1 MQSLRLIFLTFPL
14 MLGAC
19 TTSWLVKGSPDI
31 KEFRSDS
38 EEDRRDKLSFV
49 PRENDIYIGIAAR
62 YMPPKLSDKTIDL
75 TEVACEKPGLIKK
88 RKTQTAVVYAYID
101 QQELPIPI
109 FGVSTITRRNEVECV
124 RKMDEIIFL
133 PRFLLP
139 NDGLTVKIDLR
150 HDHHGD
156 VTNEDV
162 QDVLSKVVTLAGI
175 ATNGTITL
183 VPAARLALEKISPE
197 MSTNFNREN
206 YVATHSFNVS
216 WDDRVTRVR
225 YFHLPVFFLDDDQ
238 KVLDAGYVEFRVTP
252 RVTRFRNIPLYTG
265 TGTPNY
271 ENRYLEDL
279 EDISTDKATAN
290 SIKVKVLE
298 FRRDVAGMQDAELID
313 ERCKRFV
320 TDLNQYELNNYDSS
334 FILYLGLK
342 GIKGFNEIPE
352 KTVFSCMSRF
362 DSAIANSF
370 PYWRSVQDFRGEEED
385 RDRVAMFEQVTK
397 STLNRLAAGLALPP
411 ARRTAYLKNVLGQE
425 VVVENKGNFE
435 FLESMSVSKTVV
447 SYDEALNMLSGLR
460 SAGMGCYFDLN
471 RAQRRAYIED
481 YAYFVLYRDKDQE
494 KGLRKGFLRLL
505 LDIEKS
511 QEGNYR
517 VTRLAFD
524 EILPSDIEHFDQWC
538 GNSCADRCNRF
549 RAPLIE
555 TAD

>member
-1 MQSLRLIFLTFPL
+1 MQCLRHTFLIFPL
-14 MLGAC
+14 LLSSC
-19 TTSWLVKGSPDI
+19 TTSWLIKGSPEI
-31 KEFRSDS
+31 KEFRADG
-38 EEDRRDKLSFV
+38 ENDRRERLSFV
-49 PRENDIYIGIAAR
+49 PKENDIYISIAAR
-62 YMPPKLSDKTIDL
+62 YIPPQQGEKTIDL

-133 PRFLLP
+133 PRFLFP
-139 NDGLTVKIDLR
+139 NDGLSVKVDLR
-150 HDHHGD
+150 HDHQGE

-183 VPAARLALEKISPE
+183 VPAAKLALEKISPE

-206 YVATHSFNVS
+206 YVATHSFQIP

-225 YFHLPVFFLDDDQ
+225 YFQLPLFFLDDEQ
-238 KVLDAGYVEFRVTP
+238 KVLDAGYVEFRVMP
-252 RVTRFRNIPLYTG
+252 RVTRFKNIPLYSS

-279 EDISTDKATAN
+279 DDLSADQATAN

-298 FRRDVAGMQDAELID
+298 FRRDVASMRSPDAID

-320 TDLNQYELNNYDSS
+320 TDLNHFELNNYDSS
-334 FILYLGLK
+334 FVLYLALK
-342 GIKGFNEIPE
+342 GVKGFNDVPE
-352 KTVFSCMSRF
+352 MTVFSCMSRF

-370 PYWRSVQDFRGEEED
+370 PYWRSTQDFRGEEED
-385 RDRVAMFEQVTK
+385 RDRAAMFEQVAK

-411 ARRTAYLKNVLGQE
+411 ERRTAFLRAVFGNE
-425 VVVENKGNFE
+425 VVVENKGNFD
-435 FLESMSVSKTVV
+435 FLEGMPVTKTPV
-447 SYDEALNMLSGLR
+447 SYDETLNMLTHLK
-460 SAGMGCYFDLN
+460 SAGMGCYFDLA
-471 RAQRRAYIED
+471 RAGRRGYIDD
-481 YAYFVLYRDKDQE
+481 YMYFVLYRDKDKE
-494 KGLRKGFLRLL
+494 KGLRQGFLRLL

-511 QEGNYR
+511 PEGSFR
-517 VTRLAFD
+517 VSRLGVD
-524 EILPSDIEHFDQWC
+524 EILPSDVEHFDQWC
-538 GNSCADRCNRF
+538 GDACAERCNRF
-549 RAPLIE
+549 RAPLQ
-555 TAD
+555 DMN